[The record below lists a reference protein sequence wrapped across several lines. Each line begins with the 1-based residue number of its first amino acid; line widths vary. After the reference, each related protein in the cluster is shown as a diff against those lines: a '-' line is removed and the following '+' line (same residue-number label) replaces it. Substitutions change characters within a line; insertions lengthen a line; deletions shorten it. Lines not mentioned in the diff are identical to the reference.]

1 MSSDPSHSEQ
11 LKAAIEYARKLRGSA
26 DIPLQAMDQ
35 RISVHQEAVNDMM
48 ALWGQRQRLQN
59 DLQAEIEERRNQLQ
73 STLYEM
79 ESSGNIHA
87 RLNLEAQIS
96 GLSRECRQHK
106 LELFRD
112 LCMLTRDLHREEQ
125 RLLSLWPLSALRNRN
140 S

>member
-1 MSSDPSHSEQ
+1 MYCP
-11 LKAAIEYARKLRGSA
+11 I
-26 DIPLQAMDQ
+26 
-35 RISVHQEAVNDMM
+35 HQEAVNDIIK
-48 ALWGQRQRLQN
+48 LWRHRQRLQN
-59 DLQAEIEERRNQLQ
+59 DLQAEIKERRTQLQ

-79 ESSGNIHA
+79 EISGNIHA

-96 GLSRECRQHK
+96 GLSRECRQHR

-112 LCMLTRDLHREEQ
+112 MCMLTRDLHREEQ